1 LEPKLE
7 YIKLQ
12 RGRPLYK
19 LGEPIRHVFF
29 PTYGIVSLL
38 YFSESGASAELGV
51 VGSEGLVGL
60 GVLLGA
66 KTATDHAVVQA
77 TGSAYRMPAIDA
89 KATFAEGGEFQVQ
102 ALRFAQVIMLQ
113 VSQTAVCNLL
123 HSVEQH
129 LCRWLLLCLDRLH
142 RNEITMTHELI
153 ATMLGVRR
161 QGVTEAAMKLQKR
174 KIITYVRGHITVL
187 DRARLEDCSCECYS
201 LVKKHAAGILAA

>member
-7 YIKLQ
+7 YMQLRLGK
-12 RGRPLYK
+12 PLYK
-19 LGEPIRHVFF
+19 LGEPLQHVYF

-38 YFSESGASAELGV
+38 YVNESGASAELTV
-51 VGSEGLVGL
+51 VGSEGMVGL
-60 GVLLGA
+60 GLLLGA
-66 KTATDHAVVQA
+66 KTATDQAVIQA
-77 TGSAYRMPAIDA
+77 AGNAYRLPAMVARA
-89 KATFAEGGEFQVQ
+89 KFAEGGQFQIQ
-102 ALRFAQVIMLQ
+102 ALRFAQALMLQ
-113 VSQTAVCNLL
+113 VSQTAFCNLH
-123 HSVEQH
+123 HSVEQQ

-142 RNEITMTHELI
+142 GNEITMTHELI